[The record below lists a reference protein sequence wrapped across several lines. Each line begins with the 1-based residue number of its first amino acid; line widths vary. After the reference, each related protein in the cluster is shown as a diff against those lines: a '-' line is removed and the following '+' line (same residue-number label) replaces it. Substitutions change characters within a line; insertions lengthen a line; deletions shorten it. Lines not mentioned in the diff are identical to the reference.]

1 MASSSHRGGGFYGA
15 APYRSREGLSTR
27 QVGNSDE
34 IQLRIDPMHGDL
46 DDEITG
52 LHKQVRLLRNSRAQE
67 SKKMDEAIRTLKD
80 SSDRQAQDIR
90 EIRNSLKDV
99 NEIKELIFAM
109 NVKYD
114 QMANGVFGNHPET
127 VEARVRSDSPQ
138 SSSFFNTRYA
148 RIDFP
153 RFFGEDATG
162 WLYKCERFFDYN
174 SVESANKVKLATLHL
189 EDKALQWYQWFEK
202 CHRQIN
208 WDLFK
213 QGIISRFGPNSYED
227 AMGDLTKLKQT
238 TTVKEYQEQFEI
250 LANRTCELPEVFFIS
265 CFISGLRED
274 IKAGVL
280 MFRPT
285 TIVQAIGLAKMQE
298 NSIEAITRRARQ
310 GNRAGESSFSHQ
322 AKQNPVMNPV
332 RKELP
337 KDWEEK
343 KAKGLCFKCNEK
355 YTRGHIC
362 KKKQLYALEVE
373 QEDQEQVE
381 DEGADVEEDQVPEE
395 ELQISLNALSGSVSY
410 RTMRVKGNVK
420 KKLVMI
426 LIDSGSTHNFL
437 SPEVIKRVGI
447 MASETD
453 PLPVLVADGTKLM
466 STTICKGFR
475 WEMQGT
481 EFQADMRILQLK
493 GCDMVLGIQWLAT
506 LGPVKWDFKNL
517 SMEFQLNDR
526 RHVLRGGKKEELTVI
541 GANKMKKI
549 VQKQAQGVVAQV
561 YSFQAECDEI
571 EDTLQP
577 DLEPDLEAL
586 LADYGDIF
594 QEPKTLPPTRSHD
607 HCIPLKTGAEPTN
620 ISLKAV
626 MTTIPVLAL
635 PDYTKEFVVESDASG
650 KGLGAVLM
658 QEGHPIAFWSKG
670 LSARDQ
676 LLSTYEKELMA
687 VVLAVLKWRHYL
699 LGRKFLIRTDHQ
711 SLKYLLEQRVGIP
724 FQQKW
729 ITKLLGYDFEIIYR
743 CGKENMAAD
752 ALSRR
757 EDTTNNPATL
767 YAITF
772 VSTNWLA
779 EIKQSWISDPVVQ
792 QVIAD
797 LILDHTSHRGYRWEQ
812 GILTYKGKLVDHTF
826 ISSNPSAVAEVDNWI
841 RERASIL
848 RMVAQEIE
856 SEAKFQND
864 FLNQLTNDTDKSS
877 SWGEEQHEEI
887 EQEYHP
893 AGVKPCYPCGSF
905 CTSLFY
911 CGLLLVQILS
921 KMRFAILE
929 QPCHAKNLF
938 E

>member
-1 MASSSHRGGGFYGA
+1 MVDG
-15 APYRSREGLSTR
+15 T
-27 QVGNSDE
+27 
-34 IQLRIDPMHGDL
+34 
-46 DDEITG
+46 
-52 LHKQVRLLRNSRAQE
+52 RAQE
-67 SKKMDEAIRTLKD
+67 SKKIDEAIRTLKD

-127 VEARVRSDSPQ
+127 MEAQVRSDSPQ

-310 GNRAGESSFSHQ
+310 GNRAGESIFSHQ
-322 AKQNPVMNPV
+322 TKQNPVMNPV

-337 KDWEEK
+337 KDGEEK

-362 KKKQLYALEVE
+362 KKNQLYALEVE

-395 ELQISLNALSGSVSY
+395 ELQISINALSGSVSY

-437 SPEVIKRVGI
+437 SPEVIK
-447 MASETD
+447 
-453 PLPVLVADGTKLM
+453 
-466 STTICKGFR
+466 
-475 WEMQGT
+475 
-481 EFQADMRILQLK
+481 
-493 GCDMVLGIQWLAT
+493 
-506 LGPVKWDFKNL
+506 
-517 SMEFQLNDR
+517 
-526 RHVLRGGKKEELTVI
+526 
-541 GANKMKKI
+541 
-549 VQKQAQGVVAQV
+549 
-561 YSFQAECDEI
+561 
-571 EDTLQP
+571 
-577 DLEPDLEAL
+577 
-586 LADYGDIF
+586 
-594 QEPKTLPPTRSHD
+594 
-607 HCIPLKTGAEPTN
+607 
-620 ISLKAV
+620 
-626 MTTIPVLAL
+626 
-635 PDYTKEFVVESDASG
+635 
-650 KGLGAVLM
+650 
-658 QEGHPIAFWSKG
+658 
-670 LSARDQ
+670 
-676 LLSTYEKELMA
+676 
-687 VVLAVLKWRHYL
+687 
-699 LGRKFLIRTDHQ
+699 
-711 SLKYLLEQRVGIP
+711 
-724 FQQKW
+724 
-729 ITKLLGYDFEIIYR
+729 
-743 CGKENMAAD
+743 
-752 ALSRR
+752 
-757 EDTTNNPATL
+757 
-767 YAITF
+767 
-772 VSTNWLA
+772 
-779 EIKQSWISDPVVQ
+779 
-792 QVIAD
+792 
-797 LILDHTSHRGYRWEQ
+797 
-812 GILTYKGKLVDHTF
+812 
-826 ISSNPSAVAEVDNWI
+826 
-841 RERASIL
+841 
-848 RMVAQEIE
+848 
-856 SEAKFQND
+856 
-864 FLNQLTNDTDKSS
+864 
-877 SWGEEQHEEI
+877 
-887 EQEYHP
+887 
-893 AGVKPCYPCGSF
+893 
-905 CTSLFY
+905 
-911 CGLLLVQILS
+911 
-921 KMRFAILE
+921 
-929 QPCHAKNLF
+929 
-938 E
+938 

>member
-1 MASSSHRGGGFYGA
+1 
-15 APYRSREGLSTR
+15 
-27 QVGNSDE
+27 
-34 IQLRIDPMHGDL
+34 
-46 DDEITG
+46 
-52 LHKQVRLLRNSRAQE
+52 
-67 SKKMDEAIRTLKD
+67 
-80 SSDRQAQDIR
+80 
-90 EIRNSLKDV
+90 
-99 NEIKELIFAM
+99 M

-127 VEARVRSDSPQ
+127 MEAQVRSDSPQ

-202 CHRQIN
+202 CHRLIN

-310 GNRAGESSFSHQ
+310 GNRAGESIFFHQ
-322 AKQNPVMNPV
+322 AKQNPVMNP
-332 RKELP
+332 K
-337 KDWEEK
+337 
-343 KAKGLCFKCNEK
+343 
-355 YTRGHIC
+355 
-362 KKKQLYALEVE
+362 
-373 QEDQEQVE
+373 
-381 DEGADVEEDQVPEE
+381 
-395 ELQISLNALSGSVSY
+395 
-410 RTMRVKGNVK
+410 TMR
-420 KKLVMI
+420 
-426 LIDSGSTHNFL
+426 
-437 SPEVIKRVGI
+437 
-447 MASETD
+447 TD

-466 STTICKGFR
+466 STAICKGFR

-517 SMEFQLNDR
+517 SMEFQLNDK

-541 GANKMKKI
+541 GANKIKKI

-571 EDTLQP
+571 EETLQP

-586 LADYGDIF
+586 LVDYGDIF

-620 ISLKAV
+620 IR
-626 MTTIPVLAL
+626 P
-635 PDYTKEFVVESDASG
+635 
-650 KGLGAVLM
+650 
-658 QEGHPIAFWSKG
+658 
-670 LSARDQ
+670 
-676 LLSTYEKELMA
+676 
-687 VVLAVLKWRHYL
+687 
-699 LGRKFLIRTDHQ
+699 
-711 SLKYLLEQRVGIP
+711 
-724 FQQKW
+724 
-729 ITKLLGYDFEIIYR
+729 YR
-743 CGKENMAAD
+743 CGKENM
-752 ALSRR
+752 
-757 EDTTNNPATL
+757 
-767 YAITF
+767 
-772 VSTNWLA
+772 
-779 EIKQSWISDPVVQ
+779 QSWISDPV
-792 QVIAD
+792 
-797 LILDHTSHRGYRWEQ
+797 Q
-812 GILTYKGKLVDHTF
+812 GILTYKGKLLVAGSIDARKDQGEYWQVIMKDQPMPEAIEGLIIHGARSAANNNQLVNDSAEKKAFVKDFEPRPNVSAYHGDKVDLKGKPF
-826 ISSNPSAVAEVDNWI
+826 VKDFVPRPNVSAYHDDEVD
-841 RERASIL
+841 L
-848 RMVAQEIE
+848 KGKPFV
-856 SEAKFQND
+856 KD
-864 FLNQLTNDTDKSS
+864 FEPRPDVSAY
-877 SWGEEQHEEI
+877 EH
-887 EQEYHP
+887 
-893 AGVKPCYPCGSF
+893 
-905 CTSLFY
+905 
-911 CGLLLVQILS
+911 
-921 KMRFAILE
+921 
-929 QPCHAKNLF
+929 
-938 E
+938 